1 MRRRGPDG
9 LALLGLDRP
18 RTPDED
24 RALADACREAIADYR
39 AAVLDGAPA
48 RLQTERARKAFL
60 HLGGDPARSS
70 ASLKD
75 YDHARHGPFLGVS
88 DEGSAAGAIR
98 EAAFESPKVRAH
110 PKHAPRTP
118 LMVGVAVDAERLGG
132 VGEVNVGPE
141 EYADIWL
148 QCVDRVLV
156 TTNIGTRVNM
166 RVFRREPLVVVKSD
180 SEKAV
185 AAAKAEIA
193 KAFQPFVETPD
204 KKPRPLT
211 VFVEIPNYAKIA
223 GPRKRALL
231 AELAN
236 FVSSGKAA
244 GKGRKK
250 APDGQALGLAA
261 WVKLGHPGRDQ
272 AIRAI
277 DLASQ
282 AGVGTVLI
290 EGVKRKDADRAVS
303 LAGLFDYFPP
313 GLVAQIL
320 REGAK
325 KGVKVRPAN
334 LPDTDTIAR
343 STWVGLTTARS
354 NGANLGKYGC
364 FPLTLAE
371 TDHVVEQIQGWLKD
385 WSAAPVFF
393 VDQGLLREGAVDVG
407 HDLARGLDIW
417 LRTVAARGVRVVL
430 IDTIDK
436 ATGKRLLRK
445 DRKDDTGFLTASEYP
460 ARRGARARAGRQG
473 AVGRRP
479 RIARCVR
486 DGEAGRVRHLR
497 DERGGHHDS
506 RGWQLRP
513 RSVARR
519 AEGAVEG
526 SRAPHEDLDRSG
538 LPLGARRRRRGAD
551 RSPRGEAARRARQQG
566 RRGYGETKQVARVG
580 LYDRLA
586 RLLEVA
592 GAPGRGGLTW
602 LERSRS
608 RRTTSNG

>member
-75 YDHARHGPFLGVS
+75 YDHARYGPFLGVS

-211 VFVEIPNYAKIA
+211 VFVDIPNYAKIA
-223 GPRKRALL
+223 APRKRALL

-445 DRKDDTGFLTASEYP
+445 DRKDDTGFLTASEIQRAEAL
-460 ARRGARARAGRQG
+460 ARELGVKVLWAGGLGLRDAFEMGKLGVFGIYVTSAAATTIPVAGSYVRDPSLAGLKEPSKEAVLRTKILIEAGFLSARAGD
-473 AVGRRP
+473 A
-479 RIARCVR
+479 
-486 DGEAGRVRHLR
+486 
-497 DERGGHHDS
+497 
-506 RGWQLRP
+506 
-513 RSVARR
+513 
-519 AEGAVEG
+519 
-526 SRAPHEDLDRSG
+526 
-538 LPLGARRRRRGAD
+538 
-551 RSPRGEAARRARQQG
+551 AARI
-566 RRGYGETKQVARVG
+566 
-580 LYDRLA
+580 DRLA
-586 RLLEVA
+586 EKLLAAHDSKDAEGMVKRSKALASACTTGWRVYWKSPALLAGEV
-592 GAPGRGGLTW
+592 
-602 LERSRS
+602 
-608 RRTTSNG
+608 